1 MARKRDLVWDNYY
14 APYASGFKQNTT
26 QDLHALTE
34 RMYMRHLTELSM
46 NRFKWTG
53 LPKSIDPRFLELQ
66 LTNMALVVFYWSEE
80 YNRHLALAAAPNGG
94 LNMYQ
99 NPISFTTYGNRI
111 QSKIVKANQC
121 VPIWANMLRTPDLDI
136 ITVYSKR
143 LAELDT
149 TIRINSKNLR
159 KTKIVY
165 ATENTRL
172 SYQNTIRQMDEGVE
186 VIYGVEDGLNPSNIQ
201 VLDLGG
207 DPVGLLNLMITKSK
221 LWNEC
226 MTMLGINNANQDK
239 KERLIA
245 GEADANDEQVFATRG
260 IALNSRKLAVE
271 LINDKFKMPDGTP
284 LNISVDY
291 NTDSQPTQ
299 DPGIDTTT
307 LGLTESGAGS

>member
-1 MARKRDLVWDNYY
+1 MARKRDLVWDNFY
-14 APYASGFKQNTT
+14 APYAGGFRANTAS
-26 QDLHALTE
+26 DLHALTE

-66 LTNMALVVFYWSEE
+66 LTNMALVVFYWDTTT
-80 YNRHLALAAAPNGG
+80 NRHLALAAAPNGG
-94 LNMYQ
+94 LNHYQ
-99 NPISFTTYGNRI
+99 NPISFTTYGNHI
-111 QSKIVKANQC
+111 QSKIIKANQC

-165 ATENTRL
+165 ANENTRL
-172 SYQNTIRQMDEGVE
+172 SYQNIIRQHDEGVE
-186 VIYGVEDGLNPSNIQ
+186 AIYGEEDALNPSNIQ

-207 DPVGLLNLMITKSK
+207 DPVGLLNLMIAKSK

-260 IALNSRKLAVE
+260 IALNSRKLAAQM
-271 LINDKFKMPDGTP
+271 INEKFKMPDGSA
-284 LNISVDY
+284 LNVEVDY
-291 NTDSQPTQ
+291 NTDAAPTTP
-299 DPGIDTTT
+299 DAGDMTT
-307 LGLTESGAGS
+307 LGLTEAGAGK

>member
-1 MARKRDLVWDNYY
+1 MARQRDLVWDNYY
-14 APYASGFKQNTT
+14 VPYGSGFKQNPAN
-26 QDLHALTE
+26 DLHALTE

-66 LTNMALVVFYWSEE
+66 LTNMALVVFYWDKD
-80 YNRHLALAAAPNGG
+80 YDRHLALAAAPNGG

-111 QSKIVKANQC
+111 QSKQVKANEC

-159 KTKIVY
+159 KTKVVY
-165 ATENTRL
+165 AAENTRL
-172 SYQNTIRQMDEGVE
+172 SWQNIIRQHDEGVE
-186 VIYGVEDGLNPSNIQ
+186 VIYGVEDAMNPANIQ
-201 VLDLGG
+201 TLDLGG
-207 DPVGLLNLMITKSK
+207 DPVGLLNLMIAKSK

-239 KERLIA
+239 NERLIS
-245 GEADANDEQVFATRG
+245 GEIDANDEQVFATRG
-260 IALNSRKLAVE
+260 IALNSRQLACE
-271 LINDKFKMPDGTP
+271 LINEKFKYKDGRK
-284 LNISVDY
+284 LEISVDY
-291 NTDSQPTQ
+291 NAEAASKGSEMPN
-299 DPGIDTTT
+299 TTT
-307 LGLTESGAGS
+307 LGLTESGAGK